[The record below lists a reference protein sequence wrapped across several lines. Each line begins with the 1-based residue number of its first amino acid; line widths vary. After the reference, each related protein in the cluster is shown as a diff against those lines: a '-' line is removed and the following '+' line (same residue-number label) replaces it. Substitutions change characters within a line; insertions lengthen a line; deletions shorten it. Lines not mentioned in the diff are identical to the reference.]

1 MSAELAKAAAGT
13 GLSTHEAAYTLPM
26 FETTTYDNPEI
37 LALHVRKKWDFRETS
52 SAAAVIKAVCPDE
65 WADILAFLT
74 TFTLD
79 PQQWLKKGGNRGDI
93 AKVIDESFAQ
103 RGWCETRVDLHTEG
117 ILYAKAGHEVGR
129 LPVVKQEG
137 YLVDNF
143 KGRVALDVEW
153 NAKDGNLDRD
163 LSAYRSWHEAG
174 VISAAVL
181 ITQDRLKL
189 KDLATTIWR
198 DYQDTLA
205 EDERTPALPI
215 DLRTSTTTNLEK
227 AELRI
232 RRGVMGT
239 CPLLVIAATDAT
251 WNGNAFTETPEE
263 RADRLLGLRRS
274 RVGRGPEVASE
285 SLPLAEEP

>member
-1 MSAELAKAAAGT
+1 
-13 GLSTHEAAYTLPM
+13 M
-26 FETTTYDNPEI
+26 FETTTYDSPAI
-37 LALHVRKKWDFRETS
+37 LEPGVRKRWDFRETS

-65 WADILAFLT
+65 WADILVFLT

-93 AKVIDESFAQ
+93 ARVIDESFAQ

-117 ILYAKAGHEVGR
+117 ILYDRANHEIGR

-198 DYQDTLA
+198 DYQETLA
-205 EDERTPALPI
+205 EDERTPTLPI

-239 CPLLVIAATDAT
+239 CPLLVIVATDAT
-251 WNGNAFTETPEE
+251 WNGQAFTETADE
-263 RADRLLGLRRS
+263 RSARLRALKRPRAGHGL
-274 RVGRGPEVASE
+274 EASSV
-285 SLPLAEEP
+285 SLPHAEES

>member
-1 MSAELAKAAAGT
+1 
-13 GLSTHEAAYTLPM
+13 M
-26 FETTTYDNPEI
+26 FETTTYDNRTI
-37 LALHVRKKWDFRETS
+37 LKPSVRRRWDFRETS

-65 WADILAFLT
+65 WADILTFLT
-74 TFTLD
+74 KFTLD
-79 PQQWLKKGGNRGDI
+79 PQLWLKKGGNRGDI
-93 AKVIDESFAQ
+93 AKMIDESFAQ
-103 RGWCETRVDLHTEG
+103 RGWRETRVDLHTEG
-117 ILYAKAGHEVGR
+117 RLYAKTGHEIGR

-181 ITQDRLKL
+181 ITQDRLRL
-189 KDLATTIWR
+189 KELATTIWG
-198 DYQDTLA
+198 DYQATLL
-205 EDERTPALPI
+205 EQERTSALPI

-251 WNGNAFTETPEE
+251 WNGQPFTETPNE
-263 RADRLLGLRRS
+263 RAERR
-274 RVGRGPEVASE
+274 RV
-285 SLPLAEEP
+285 LK